1 MKTRGER
8 ISQSAPKYFA
18 DDCPDILV
26 DFLRRAIGV
35 HDVRSWPDCSG
46 KRFKTGIRPLLE
58 RAVFLVESIPPGRSG
73 RAAPLCRL
81 DGNIEDDVRVGNV
94 LSQDRFADSPKSIR
108 EVRMLFT
115 IYLETERRGIE
126 SVLYNVLARAE
137 GGNDFRPHVLNA
149 RGPEEEEIRQRRT
162 ALVPF
167 EEYLAYLFSTWRT
180 ARLVRENRRFAEM
193 PQKHLGVRRLA
204 ASADAVDDD
213 EPSSVHEWI
222 IN

>member
-35 HDVRSWPDCSG
+35 HDVRPWPDCSG
-46 KRFKTGIRPLLE
+46 KRLKTGIRPLLE

-94 LSQDRFADSPKSIR
+94 LSQDRFADSPESFRKM
-108 EVRMLFT
+108 RMFLAVH
-115 IYLETERRGIE
+115 LETERRGIE
-126 SVLYNVLARAE
+126 TVGYHMPTGKKCR
-137 GGNDFRPHVLNA
+137 NDFLAHMLGA
-149 RGPEEEEIRQRRT
+149 CCPEKKEVGERRA
-162 ALVPF
+162 ALVSF
-167 EEYLAYLFSTWRT
+167 EKYLA
-180 ARLVRENRRFAEM
+180 
-193 PQKHLGVRRLA
+193 
-204 ASADAVDDD
+204 
-213 EPSSVHEWI
+213 
-222 IN
+222 